1 MVPKPTIE
9 TADVV
14 PFMPG
19 GADGVSPKVS
29 GVNNYDSLRDARY
42 AFEREYIT
50 HRLRNN
56 EWNVSKTA
64 DDLKIE
70 RSHLHRKI
78 KLLNVDLRPEK

>member
-1 MVPKPTIE
+1 
-9 TADVV
+9 
-14 PFMPG
+14 MPG
-19 GADGVSPKVS
+19 GADGISQRVSALD
-29 GVNNYDSLRDARY
+29 NYDSLRDARH

-50 HRLRNN
+50 RRLRNN